1 MGEKAVKICA
11 QCGKEIDPVK
21 DGFVMCRD
29 NFLQAKYFDCPDGED
44 NIFCS
49 QDCACEAL
57 MIERVY
63 QTPDGEL
70 I

>member
-1 MGEKAVKICA
+1 MNNIKICA
-11 QCGKEIDPVK
+11 QCRKEIDTEK
-21 DGFVMCRD
+21 DGFWTCRD
-29 NFLQAKYFDCPDGED
+29 NFLQAKYFDELDGSD

-57 MIERVY
+57 MIEQLY
-63 QTPDGEL
+63 QTQDGEL